1 MFILTA
7 MNANAVDVVIKST
20 ANRDDVQVGDYW
32 IGEDFA
38 KGFQKNGFT
47 TEIDY
52 RGEYYREHSRQPQ
65 INLFMRG
72 YTKFYPPFASGCNVL
87 YVYYPMAYDAKSAR
101 KLKKEA
107 LNKRIKMPENASLDD
122 DWQNYDVLAVASK
135 TYAKELQNA
144 GINAIYTPQFTNP
157 DKFYQAPADELKTD
171 ILFVGSNWHN
181 RTSLLYALEEGF
193 EVAVYGFN
201 WRGIVPDKMYK
212 APYIA
217 NQDLPRHYASAK
229 IVLNDHR
236 PDMKAFG
243 FINNRI
249 YDATA
254 AGALVVSDYM
264 KEIEDIYGDTVP
276 MYKTKEELK
285 EILTYY
291 LSHEDE
297 RLKKAEQA
305 RQITLQNFTNAIVA
319 KQISEVCKHAKRD

>member
-1 MFILTA
+1 M
-7 MNANAVDVVIKST
+7 
-20 ANRDDVQVGDYW
+20 
-32 IGEDFA
+32 
-38 KGFQKNGFT
+38 QK
-47 TEIDY
+47 Y
-52 RGEYYREHSRQPQ
+52 R
-65 INLFMRG
+65 N
-72 YTKFYPPFASGCNVL
+72 
-87 YVYYPMAYDAKSAR
+87 
-101 KLKKEA
+101 
-107 LNKRIKMPENASLDD
+107 LDD
-122 DWQNYDVLAVASK
+122 ITEPDWYSLQTELWNYDLIAVASP
-135 TYAKELQNA
+135 TYQKKM
-144 GINAIYTPQFTNP
+144 AIYGIPVIFTPQFTNP

-305 RQITLQNFTNAIVA
+305 RQITLQNFTNTLVA
-319 KQISEVCKHAKRD
+319 KQISEVCKNAKHD